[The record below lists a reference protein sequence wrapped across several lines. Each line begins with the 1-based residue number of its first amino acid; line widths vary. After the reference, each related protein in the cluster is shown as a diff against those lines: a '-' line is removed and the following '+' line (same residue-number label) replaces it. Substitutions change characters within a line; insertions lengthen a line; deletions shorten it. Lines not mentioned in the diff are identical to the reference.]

1 MVFRWE
7 RGLPAI
13 RLDVMLCCVHIHF
26 LSNDHLWFR
35 SYSGSLL
42 ANAPKVTMDLS
53 RDNGRQEAIL
63 KSFSWRLPCIH
74 LLAVTT
80 LMSSRPK
87 RLR

>member
-1 MVFRWE
+1 MWSVAFDQRTF
-7 RGLPAI
+7 
-13 RLDVMLCCVHIHF
+13 CVHIRCF
-26 LSNDHLWFR
+26 GNGHLWLR
-35 SYSGSLL
+35 PYGASLFSD
-42 ANAPKVTMDLS
+42 AKKVTMDLS